1 MVLMNFPQKLTGRW
15 CPHLDLAVRDR
26 GLRYHYRLCD
36 GLLRKIWLSLRV
48 GLSIADSDLIISAD
62 KKTKRYKWIFPK

>member
-1 MVLMNFPQKLTGRW
+1 MVLMNFPPNLTGRW

-26 GLRYHYRLCD
+26 GLRYPHRLCD

-48 GLSIADSDLIISAD
+48 GLSIADSDLIILAD
-62 KKTKRYKWIFPK
+62 KKKNIYK